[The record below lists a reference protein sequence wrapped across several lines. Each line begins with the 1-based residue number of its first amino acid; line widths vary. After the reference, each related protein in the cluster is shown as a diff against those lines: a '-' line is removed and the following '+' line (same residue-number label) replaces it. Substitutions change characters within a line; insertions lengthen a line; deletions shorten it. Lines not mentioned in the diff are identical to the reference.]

1 MFLRC
6 LNYFLILITNFQINQ
21 KLKNRD
27 VEMNLG
33 ISNKV
38 ALVAASSQ
46 GLGKAVAMGFAQEG
60 AKVVIC
66 ARNNEKLEAV
76 KTEIDSQTKSEVL
89 AVQTDLTKMEDI
101 KNLVAESIEKFNS
114 IDILVNNAG
123 ITKDGMFKK
132 MSKEKWDAVMNI
144 NLDGLFNITKPLVEG
159 MTDRGWGRIIN
170 ISSINGQKGQ
180 MGQTNYAASKAG
192 MHGFTMSLAQ
202 EVARKGVTVN
212 TVSPGYIATEM
223 VMAVPEDIRNQI
235 IAGIPV
241 NRLGTSEEV
250 AALVS
255 FLCSNEAGFTTGA
268 DFAMNGGQH
277 MM

>member
-1 MFLRC
+1 MS
-6 LNYFLILITNFQINQ
+6 N
-21 KLKNRD
+21 LK
-27 VEMNLG
+27 G
-33 ISNKV
+33 KV
-38 ALVAASSQ
+38 ALVTGGTGGIGAAICLKLAES
-46 GLGKAVAMGFAQEG
+46 G
-60 AKVVIC
+60 AKV
-66 ARNNEKLEAV
+66 ATNYRNEEKAKAWQAEA
-76 KTEIDSQTKSEVL
+76 KKAGHDI
-89 AVQTDLTKMEDI
+89 AVYQVDVSDFDACQALVVQVEKDLGP
-101 KNLVAESIEKFNS
+101 

-180 MGQTNYAASKAG
+180 LGQTNYAASKAG
-192 MHGFTMSLAQ
+192 MHGFTMALAQ

-223 VMAVPEDIRNQI
+223 VMAVSEEIRNSI
-235 IAGIPV
+235 IANIPV
-241 NRLGTSEEV
+241 NRLGTSEEI
-250 AALVS
+250 AALVD
-255 FLCSNEAGFTTGA
+255 FLASEEAGFATGA
-268 DFAMNGGQH
+268 DFSMNGGQH